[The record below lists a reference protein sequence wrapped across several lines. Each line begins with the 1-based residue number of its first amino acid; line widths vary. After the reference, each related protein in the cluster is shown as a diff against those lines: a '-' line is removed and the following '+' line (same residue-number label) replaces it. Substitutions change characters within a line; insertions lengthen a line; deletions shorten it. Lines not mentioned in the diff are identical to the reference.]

1 VKANAARTR
10 EGAPFGEPQ
19 PSGQALIVARLD
31 NDPVTGIPGTFDPK
45 DPTHAPFW
53 ALAPAEMA
61 WESAPGVAFTGP
73 ELCAQLKDPN
83 RNGHRELSDILEHLK
98 HEPLVNWAFN
108 PGTRPNGEAR
118 TTPPISHDGLIQAFQ
133 QWIAEGAPC
142 PNS

>member
-73 ELCAQLKDPN
+73 ELSPLWTHSGP
-83 RNGHRELSDILEHLK
+83 LSL
-98 HEPLVNWAFN
+98 AA
-108 PGTRPNGEAR
+108 GTAL
-118 TTPPISHDGLIQAFQ
+118 D
-133 QWIAEGAPC
+133 AP
-142 PNS
+142 